1 MKNITRILAFPVL
14 AVVIMLLTQVVISFM
29 VVMGSFVAS
38 GEIIT
43 TGTDNIPTVS
53 GGVLSLALLLSSI
66 VTIII
71 IMLIKQY
78 GLRNAFSKLGCSV
91 PNAVLAFLGI
101 CLGTFASNILIELC
115 DLPNSME
122 EEFLG
127 MSQGVLGIIAIGI
140 VGPICEELVFRG
152 GVMRPMLSHGVNPW
166 VVVFVSAAIFGII
179 HWNPIQIPFAMM
191 IGFMYGIVY
200 LRTGSL
206 VITTICHIIN
216 NTTSVLMMNGMG
228 RESMESTF
236 EGEFGMTTTII
247 ALIASLALCI
257 VCLKLFWNRTEH
269 DKKEVHPNLCG
280 E

>member
-14 AVVIMLLTQVVISFM
+14 AVVIMLLTQVIVSFM
-29 VVMGSFVAS
+29 VVMGSIVAS

-152 GVMRPMLSHGVNPW
+152 GVMRPMLSNGVNPW
-166 VVVFVSAAIFGII
+166 VVVMISAAVFGII

-191 IGFMYGIVY
+191 IGIMYGIVY

-206 VITTICHIIN
+206 IITTICHIIN
-216 NTTSVLMMNGMG
+216 NTSSVLMMNSMG
-228 RESMESTF
+228 AKSMESTF
-236 EGEFGMTTTII
+236 QDEFGLPLTITVTI
-247 ALIASLALCI
+247 VSIILC
-257 VCLKLFWNRTEH
+257 VFFLRLFWLRTEP
-269 DKKEVHPNLCG
+269 KSYAPSTVAAY
-280 E
+280 